1 VDAGFSY
8 GDGRPPIFD
17 RLNFGVAP
25 GERMALVGDNGAG
38 KSTLLKLMAG
48 TLTATSGRVERSG
61 KASVAAFAQHA
72 VDGLDLASTPL
83 TALSLASAGAH
94 TTDALR
100 SHLATFSVDATLAS
114 RRIYTLSGGQKV
126 RVALAAATLARPHL
140 LLLDEPTNHLDVDAI
155 DALVDA
161 LRGYEGAAVIVSHDA
176 HLLAAACPDALFEV
190 GHRAVVRFEGSFAD
204 YRAAL
209 RARAAATAAA
219 GG

>member
-1 VDAGFSY
+1 MAHPCPARANADDTSHIDA
-8 GDGRPPIFD
+8 PPSSPTI
-17 RLNFGVAP
+17 
-25 GERMALVGDNGAG
+25 
-38 KSTLLKLMAG
+38 
-48 TLTATSGRVERSG
+48 
-61 KASVAAFAQHA
+61 AAARKHIHA
-72 VDGLDLASTPL
+72 IR
-83 TALSLASAGAH
+83 AH